1 MACTHPTEPVVT
13 AAGLDRL
20 ARSYVATR
28 GTVRLTGRRRR
39 ALRRPPR
46 PLPGVPATLGR
57 RLAARLV
64 DLATVLVVV
73 AGVVFLFARGLP
85 AVPGSDVFELSLF
98 LVVLLGYEFLTVAVF
113 GRTLGKWI
121 MDLRVMNVNG
131 YRAAWWSAAARAC
144 LPYVLNVVTFGIFGT
159 WCYLSPI
166 MDDGEWRRGWHD
178 RAARTVVVHQP

>member
-1 MACTHPTEPVVT
+1 MACTHPTEPVVS

-28 GTVRLTGRRRR
+28 GAVHRTRRQQR

-57 RLAARLV
+57 RLAARLI
-64 DLATVLVVV
+64 DLATVLVAV
-73 AGVVFLFARGLP
+73 AGLIAVAVRGLP
-85 AVPGSDVFELSLF
+85 TAPGSDVLELSLF
-98 LVVLLGYEFLTVAVF
+98 LVVLLGYESLTVAAF

-131 YRAAWWSAAARAC
+131 YRVAWWSAAARAG
-144 LPYVLNVVTFGIFGT
+144 LPYVLNVVTFGIFGM

-178 RAARTVVVHQP
+178 RVARTVVVHQP

>member
-1 MACTHPTEPVVT
+1 
-13 AAGLDRL
+13 
-20 ARSYVATR
+20 
-28 GTVRLTGRRRR
+28 
-39 ALRRPPR
+39 
-46 PLPGVPATLGR
+46 
-57 RLAARLV
+57 
-64 DLATVLVVV
+64 
-73 AGVVFLFARGLP
+73 
-85 AVPGSDVFELSLF
+85 VFELSLF

-144 LPYVLNVVTFGIFGT
+144 LPYVLNVVTFGIFGA

-166 MDDGEWRRGWHD
+166 MDEGEWRRGWHD